1 MVKNTVIVPVGAKAA
16 VFREVLASVADRDAI
31 QAEGIACYTLFIQCL
46 LDLTDNIVDG
56 QIVPPAQL
64 VRYDQDDPYLVVA
77 ADKGT
82 ATFSDIA

>member
-1 MVKNTVIVPVGAKAA
+1 MVKNTVIVPVGAKGGFF
-16 VFREVLASVADRDAI
+16 VKCLPSVADRDAI

-46 LDLTDNIVDG
+46 PDLTDNIVDG

-77 ADKGT
+77 GRQRHCYVL
-82 ATFSDIA
+82 